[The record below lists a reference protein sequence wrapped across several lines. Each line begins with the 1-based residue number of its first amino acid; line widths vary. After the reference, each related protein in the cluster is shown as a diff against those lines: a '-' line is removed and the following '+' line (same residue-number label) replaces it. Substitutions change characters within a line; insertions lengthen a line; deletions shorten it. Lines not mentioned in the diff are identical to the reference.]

1 MYWTEETEEKEGAN
15 LGGVGKEHPK
25 GRKGQKPV
33 AGTGLEAGGIPVW
46 REVKAGSIQSLTGHR
61 KEYGFYSNHDW
72 KPLKDV
78 RQGSKV
84 IWGAGWLSPTG
95 VELPGLGVLAVVL
108 VLSCLVSPQEK
119 PGPSRPSVNSG

>member
-1 MYWTEETEEKEGAN
+1 MLVPDRGNREGRSKP
-15 LGGVGKEHPK
+15 GGFGEEHPK

-33 AGTGLEAGGIPVW
+33 AGTGLEAGGTPVW
-46 REVKAGSIQSLTGHR
+46 REVKAGSTQSLTGHR

-84 IWGAGWLSPTG
+84 IWEQVGSAPLEGSYLDWGYWLWSLFSA
-95 VELPGLGVLAVVL
+95 VLPAPRKSLGPVD
-108 VLSCLVSPQEK
+108 PQ
-119 PGPSRPSVNSG
+119 